1 VEPGV
6 PAAEEAQEER
16 ALVLVWFWIGGGE
29 RHVHEVRERA
39 ERGDGPAV
47 IRKKS

>member
-1 VEPGV
+1 V

-16 ALVLVWFWIGGGE
+16 TLVLVWFWIRGGE
-29 RHVHEVRERA
+29 GRVHGVRVRA

-47 IRKKS
+47 MRKKS